1 MEGHDKST
9 VQQIIR
15 MMLRPVASLV
25 LNCGMTWKE
34 FADLSKSTFVERAT
48 EEFGIR
54 GRPTNVSRVSIL
66 TGISRKEVKRQR
78 DLLSGQT
85 PAARG
90 KTTDATRVLSAWHNE
105 KPYTDGQGAPLVL
118 AQSGPAPSFESLCA
132 KYGGDIPATTMLK
145 ELLNTGAIER
155 TEDDRLKVLLR
166 YFLPAIHDEEILRFA
181 VARICDLTDT
191 VNNNVF
197 PGKGKTPRFGGAA
210 DNDHIPASAIP
221 DFKEFVDDRAQ
232 AFLEEIDGW
241 LSKNAVDKDTKDSE
255 LVRLGVGVFA
265 IEDKNLMENER

>member
-105 KPYTDGQGAPLVL
+105 KSYTDGQGVPLVL
-118 AQSGPAPSFESLCA
+118 AQSGPVPSFESLCA

-155 TEDDRLKVLLR
+155 TEDDRLKVILR

-197 PGKGKTPRFGGAA
+197 PGKDKTPRFGGAA